1 MGKPEDVV
9 TILEGIRNKVSEE
22 TEVLHAKGCDIQ
34 GDSTEGLKDAADK
47 AKAADAAIVV
57 VGESREMSGE
67 AGCRSTLDLP
77 GVQEKLVRDICETGV
92 PVVMVLL
99 NGRPMSISWPA
110 EHVSAILEAWHPGIQ
125 GGNAVADLL
134 FGDFNP
140 CGRLPVTFPRTVGQ
154 VPIYYNH
161 KNTGRPAT
169 SLLYTSKYID
179 LPSTPLF
186 PFGHGLSY
194 IQFEY
199 SNLTISPEKIMPD
212 CEVEINLDVKN
223 VGDCEGDEVVQL
235 YLRDLVGS
243 VTRPVKELKGFQ
255 RTTLKPGEK
264 ATVKF
269 VVGPEQLAFANRR
282 MERVVEPG
290 TFEVMVGGSSEDI
303 KLTGSFEVT

>member
-1 MGKPEDVV
+1 
-9 TILEGIRNKVSEE
+9 
-22 TEVLHAKGCDIQ
+22 
-34 GDSTEGLKDAADK
+34 
-47 AKAADAAIVV
+47 
-57 VGESREMSGE
+57 MSGE
-67 AGCRSTLDLP
+67 AGCRSSLDLP
-77 GVQEKLVRDICETGV
+77 GVQERLVRDVCETGV

-110 EHVSAILEAWHPGIQ
+110 EHVPAIMEAWHPGVQ

-140 CGRLPVTFPRTVGQ
+140 SGRLPVTFPRTVGQ

-194 IQFEY
+194 TRFEY
-199 SNLTISPEKIMPD
+199 SNLTVSPKRIAPD
-212 CEVEINLDVKN
+212 GKVEISLDVKS
-223 VGDCEGDEVVQL
+223 VGDREGDEVVQL

-255 RTTLKPGEK
+255 RITLKSGEK
-264 ATVKF
+264 TTVKF
-269 VVGPEQLAFANRR
+269 VVSPEQLAFVNRG
-282 MERVVEPG
+282 MKMVVEPG
-290 TFEVMVGGSSEDI
+290 TFRVMVGSSSEDI